1 MKKQS
6 EKQSENIVI
15 DGESARLEAMKYR
28 TKFAKVRWSIDQLKE
43 HNAKIYWDIL
53 WDCLK
58 TGNLQENYAKRF
70 AEENFIDWSEVEER
84 NKARKKFVY
93 LADITEQ
100 YPFGQN
106 FLIRSEDGSFD
117 LDHERIDQHFIDLHT
132 YTFTD
137 AQLKAVEAI
146 VNAMNELEIT
156 PYHVTKVFVYPDVRN
171 PNKVAPNMI
180 ALGKYYKARKN

>member
-6 EKQSENIVI
+6 EKQGEKIVI
-15 DGESARLEAMKYR
+15 DEESAKLDAMRYI
-28 TKFAKVRWSIDQLKE
+28 TKFAKVGWSIDQLKE
-43 HNAKIYWDIL
+43 HNAKMYWDIL

-58 TGNLQENYAKRF
+58 TGNLQENYSKRF

-84 NKARKKFVY
+84 NKIRKKFGF

-100 YPFGQN
+100 YRFDQN
-106 FLIRSEDGSFD
+106 FLLRNQDGSFD
-117 LDHERIDQHFIDLHT
+117 LNEEKIQQHFIDLHT
-132 YTFTD
+132 HTFTD

-146 VNAMNELEIT
+146 VNAMTELEIT
-156 PYHVTKVFVYPDVRN
+156 PYHVTKVFVYPDARN
-171 PNKVAPNMI
+171 PNKVVPNMI